1 MSLYLPI
8 LRTALRT
15 ALRER
20 RLWPFA
26 IFAGFLIGSGLG
38 TAIVQVSGTDQ
49 TQEFLPNILNINRR
63 SFSRIGALWTQA
75 VATGPGATAALIA
88 YGIVLLAILF
98 AIIWVAV
105 VGVNAL
111 MCAAE
116 HTTRATALP
125 RDLRRR
131 AQDRFWITLAIHGI
145 AKVTTVLLL
154 AAWGAVLTV
163 NAFSDTPLATVRG
176 IVTFVIVAL
185 LLTIIHIATPYAI
198 ANALFDRHDVIPAI
212 REALTLL
219 RDRWLISVEMS
230 ILLSAINV
238 LGIVVWLGGSAVVA
252 LPFLFLG
259 GIAITN
265 GASALLTTTIAIG
278 ITTLV
283 IYLALIAMVFTTFL
297 TTAWALLSLRLT
309 GPGED
314 PEPWLHR
321 ALRARKSEIRNQK
334 SETN

>member
-26 IFAGFLIGSGLG
+26 IFAGFLIGSGFG
-38 TAIVQVSGTDQ
+38 TAIVQLSGTDP
-49 TQEFLPNILNINRR
+49 TQEFLPNVLSINTK
-63 SFSRIGALWTQA
+63 SFSRIGPLWAQA

-98 AIIWVAV
+98 AIIWIAV

-111 MCAAE
+111 MISAE
-116 HTTRATALP
+116 HTARATALP

-131 AQDRFWITLAIHGI
+131 AQERFWTTLVIHGT
-145 AKVTTVLLL
+145 AKVATILLL
-154 AAWGAVLTV
+154 AAWGAMLTV
-163 NAFSDTPLATVRG
+163 NAFSDTPLATARG
-176 IVTFVIVAL
+176 IVTFVIVAI

-198 ANALFDRHDVIPAI
+198 ANAIFDRHGVIPAI

-219 RDRWLISVEMS
+219 RDRWLISVEAS
-230 ILLSAINV
+230 ILLSAINA
-238 LGIVVWLGGSAVVA
+238 LGIVVWLGGSVIIA

-278 ITTLV
+278 ITALV
-283 IYLALIAMVFTTFL
+283 IYLALIAMAFTTFL

-309 GPGED
+309 DPGEN
-314 PEPWLHR
+314 PEPWLTR
-321 ALRARKSEIRNQK
+321 AASPKPRAAS
-334 SETN
+334 S